1 MANAS
6 PEVQRGDPLQIAVG
20 LWVLVHGIMLLIAAL
35 TFPWPAEPDEL
46 VDRLV
51 ADHLKGLLPTEDL
64 QSGRELGG
72 VRIENPF
79 A

>member
-1 MANAS
+1 MGS
-6 PEVQRGDPLQIAVG
+6 PSSPRGQPGAPAP
-20 LWVLVHGIMLLIAAL
+20 WP
-35 TFPWPAEPDEL
+35 TPCPWPAEPDEL